1 MNSQSFKP
9 FEMVMGKLGK
19 SSRGQQAIGASL
31 MLRAYPRHLQH
42 LSQLV
47 EPAVKVVTKFHE
59 VLDVIHG
66 SEVDLQGQRA
76 AKLCIEPR
84 HPQISRAA
92 A

>member
-19 SSRGQQAIGASL
+19 SSRGQQTVGAGL

-42 LSQLV
+42 FSQLV
-47 EPAVKVVTKFHE
+47 EATVKVVTKFHE

-66 SEVDLQGQRA
+66 REVDLQGQGA
-76 AKLCIEPR
+76 AKLCI
-84 HPQISRAA
+84 
-92 A
+92 